1 MGAAQAAPRLSPLL
15 DTVSRS
21 GAVPELP
28 QEGGQLVQGHAH
40 APHDVHD
47 LLILG
52 FPVLLFQL
60 FQPGLLL
67 VDLGLDFL
75 HLGHNFRAFAD
86 RH

>member
-1 MGAAQAAPRLSPLL
+1 M
-15 DTVSRS
+15 SR
-21 GAVPELP
+21 GPAPELP
-28 QEGGQLVQGHAH
+28 EEGGQLVQGHTH
-40 APHDVHD
+40 APHTIHD

-52 FPVLLFQL
+52 LPVLLLQL

-75 HLGHNFRAFAD
+75 HLSPNFRAFAD

>member
-1 MGAAQAAPRLSPLL
+1 MLL
-15 DTVSRS
+15 DTVSR
-21 GAVPELP
+21 AVPELP

-52 FPVLLFQL
+52 LPVLLLQL

-75 HLGHNFRAFAD
+75 HLGPNFRALAD
-86 RH
+86 CH